1 MHINTGALSVPM
13 CLAIATG
20 LWVWMLPETKGIE
33 LPKLQGQ
40 ELPTTTSSTADAEQ
54 QQKQEKEQER

>member
-1 MHINTGALSVPM
+1 M

-40 ELPTTTSSTADAEQ
+40 ELPTTSSTADAEQ
-54 QQKQEKEQER
+54 QQKQGEEQKR